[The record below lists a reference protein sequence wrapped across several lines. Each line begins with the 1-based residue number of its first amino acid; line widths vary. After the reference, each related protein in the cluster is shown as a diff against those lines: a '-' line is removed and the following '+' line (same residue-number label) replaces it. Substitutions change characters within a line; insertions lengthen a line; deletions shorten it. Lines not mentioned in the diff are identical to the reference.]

1 MSASYRRRA
10 RAPLW
15 LIAVCASLPVCL
27 ALAAGDPPTD
37 QVFVGFLTD
46 TECGPN
52 HAPMRAKGDMGAN
65 DKECTLKCVEKGATF
80 GFVDAERKHFFQ
92 LDDQQKARPF
102 AGEKVRVTGRIE
114 GDSILVTSIAAV
126 D

>member
-114 GDSILVTSIAAV
+114 GDSILVTSIAAA

>member
-27 ALAAGDPPTD
+27 ALAAGDSPAD

-52 HAPMRAKGDMGAN
+52 HAPMRAKGDMGTS

-80 GFVDAERKHFFQ
+80 GFVDAEGKRFFQ

-114 GDSILVTSIAAV
+114 GDSILVTSIARA

>member
-80 GFVDAERKHFFQ
+80 GFVDAEGKHFFQ

-114 GDSILVTSIAAV
+114 GDSILVTSIAAA